1 VIIWQKSAIENRDAQ
16 LDYIAL
22 DNPKAAIQQGDK
34 IAKNIIKLIDFPKLG
49 RAGRVK
55 STRELVISGTPFIAI
70 YKISVGHRPRFETSR
85 LDEKQVVPHFISDHP
100 VWQSSLIS

>member
-22 DNPKAAIQQGDK
+22 DNPKAAIQQGDR

-70 YKISVGHRPRFETSR
+70 YKISGNKIKILALLHGSQQWP
-85 LDEKQVVPHFISDHP
+85 KN
-100 VWQSSLIS
+100 